1 MIRNGVF
8 GGVDEYFISWWEDG
22 FNFISWY
29 GYGFNF
35 TDQTVK
41 LRSMHFTVGN
51 SFPDKKFLGKKSEL
65 HFRSF
70 IF

>member
-1 MIRNGVF
+1 M
-8 GGVDEYFISWWEDG
+8 
-22 FNFISWY
+22 
-29 GYGFNF
+29 YGFNF

-65 HFRSF
+65 QIVYFLISSIWEF
-70 IF
+70 NF